1 MHWHFINQSIDRSIN
16 QSILNHLKQSVQIP
30 LRCCC
35 PLAAAFWA
43 PVADMDRKVAATDR
57 TDRWTN
63 EHPTAYYA
71 GQGAQRYL
79 TKNDNAPSRR
89 KLLKPL
95 P

>member
-1 MHWHFINQSIDRSIN
+1 
-16 QSILNHLKQSVQIP
+16 
-30 LRCCC
+30 
-35 PLAAAFWA
+35 
-43 PVADMDRKVAATDR
+43 VADMDRKVAATDR
-57 TDRWTN
+57 TDRWTK

-71 GQGAQRYL
+71 RQGAQRYI